1 LLFNLV
7 RDVFTRMV
15 IKASK
20 MNYITGFMNSIHH
33 EGVLSLQYADDT
45 LLFLNHSYV
54 DATHIKWIMVCFE
67 QISGMKI
74 NYNKNDLVPVNLDA
88 EETLQYCKIFCCK
101 VGSFP
106 FQYLGVSL
114 HYEKLRREDIQPIVD
129 KVINKILGWKG
140 RLLSYE
146 LEWYCL
152 EHA

>member
-1 LLFNLV
+1 
-7 RDVFTRMV
+7 
-15 IKASK
+15 
-20 MNYITGFMNSIHH
+20 
-33 EGVLSLQYADDT
+33 
-45 LLFLNHSYV
+45 V
-54 DATHIKWIMVCFE
+54 DANHIKWIMVCFE

-88 EETLQYCKIFCCK
+88 EETRQYCKIFCCK
-101 VGSFP
+101 VGPFP
-106 FQYLGVSL
+106 FKYLGVSL

-129 KVINKILGWKG
+129 KVINKILGWKS